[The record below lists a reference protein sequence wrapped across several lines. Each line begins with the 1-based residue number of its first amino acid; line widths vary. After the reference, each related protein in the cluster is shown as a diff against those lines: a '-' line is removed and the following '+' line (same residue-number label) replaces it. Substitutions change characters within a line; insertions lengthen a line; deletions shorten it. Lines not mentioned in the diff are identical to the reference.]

1 MAAMRVVRNLD
12 LERYAGRWYEIACFP
27 STFQPK
33 TGTNTRATYTL
44 NPDGTVKVLNETWTD
59 GGRRGHI
66 EGTAWRADPASDEA
80 KLKVRFY
87 VPPFLPV
94 IPVTGDYWV
103 LHVDADYQYALVG
116 QPSRKYLW
124 VRANSFLSGLR
135 SAAVRPSLAGILP
148 TNLSQCFPSRD
159 LRPRLICVFACVCR
173 SFAGSLTWRSPCTT
187 SWWSVPR
194 RKGTTCRSSARRRTL
209 TRRRR
214 ASRAPGTAGC
224 GGSSPSLAS
233 SQVLGERVLPAAVP
247 SRRAHT

>member
-44 NPDGTVKVLNETWTD
+44 APDGTVKVLNETWTD

-80 KLKVRFY
+80 KLRVRFY

-103 LHVDADYQYALVG
+103 LHVDAGYKYALVG

-124 VRANSFLSGLR
+124 VRANS
-135 SAAVRPSLAGILP
+135 SLASVQQPSVPISG
-148 TNLSQCFPSRD
+148 FPSHD

-173 SFAGSLTWRSPCTT
+173 SFAGSLTWTSPCTT

-214 ASRAPGTAGC
+214 ASRAPGTAGF

-233 SQVLGERVLPAAVP
+233 SQVLGG
-247 SRRAHT
+247 

>member
-1 MAAMRVVRNLD
+1 MAAAAMRVVRDLD

-44 NPDGTVKVLNETWTD
+44 NPDDGTVKVLNETWTD
-59 GGRRGHI
+59 GGGRRGHI

-94 IPVTGDYWV
+94 FPVTGDYWV

-124 VRANSFLSGLR
+124 VRACVLIHSSLTSPFSRN
-135 SAAVRPSLAGILP
+135 RPSLFRNPAYESH
-148 TNLSQCFPSRD
+148 SQRFPSH
-159 LRPRLICVFACVCR
+159 A
-173 SFAGSLTWRSPCTT
+173 
-187 SWWSVPR
+187 
-194 RKGTTCRSSARRRTL
+194 
-209 TRRRR
+209 
-214 ASRAPGTAGC
+214 
-224 GGSSPSLAS
+224 
-233 SQVLGERVLPAAVP
+233 
-247 SRRAHT
+247 

>member
-1 MAAMRVVRNLD
+1 MAMQVVRNLD

-27 STFQPK
+27 SRFQPK

-44 NPDGTVKVLNETWTD
+44 NPDGTVKVVNETWAD
-59 GGRRGHI
+59 GRRGHI

-87 VPPFLPV
+87 VPPFLPL

-103 LHVDADYQYALVG
+103 LHIDADYQYALVG
-116 QPSRKYLW
+116 QPSRNYLW
-124 VRANSFLSGLR
+124 VRANS
-135 SAAVRPSLAGILP
+135 SLASVR
-148 TNLSQCFPSRD
+148 LSLAESCLSAYQSP
-159 LRPRLICVFACVCR
+159 CVCVCR
-173 SFAGSLTWRSPCTT
+173 SFAGSLTWTSPCTR

-233 SQVLGERVLPAAVP
+233 SLVVVGGSAGAAVP
-247 SRRAHT
+247 SRRAHARDACDRRFRVYIQH